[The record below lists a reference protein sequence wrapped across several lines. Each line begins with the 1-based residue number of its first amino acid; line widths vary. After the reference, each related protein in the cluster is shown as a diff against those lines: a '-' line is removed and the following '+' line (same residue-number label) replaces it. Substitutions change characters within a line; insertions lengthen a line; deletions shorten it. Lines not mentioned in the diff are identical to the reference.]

1 MKGMKA
7 RYLLV
12 IALVLGIVTF
22 ACPVLGQTGTPATT
36 ALWPTYHYDM
46 YRGGQNKDSK
56 DIKDPSTLKAIWA
69 FPRADAGTAL
79 PDQDKLVVDDASP
92 TFSATGL
99 WRLQNGVNDAIGN
112 SYHITDV
119 IPPGIVA
126 PDPRLINVAKAV
138 WPFPAIPLGRYQV
151 FIWVPAHRQAT
162 TAAVYTVTDDYG
174 SRSFTLNQASNSDTW
189 ALLTNTYFT
198 FTNKM
203 PNEGVGLTAQ
213 VTQEGASGN
222 KVLADAVEFVPA
234 PTQEIYSSPV
244 SANIPC
250 TLTDPDD
257 TSASPPTIYGPD
269 RIGTCVYTGTV
280 EQGQSSF
287 SAGTNDK
294 GAIYC
299 IYSIT
304 PTIQSPRTVGTVDTP
319 NTVTDAALNIKISKY
334 LGKPK
339 WRYPRNGADV
349 NNRDNIEGPIAGG
362 VFSSPTLATISG
374 PGGAPPNDLVC
385 FATGMSDRQL
395 YALDAVNGHLLWKGP
410 GFTVGEEDD
419 AGVVSN
425 WTLTDTREDA
435 FGGKFHYIACVDGTA
450 TPTKCT
456 WNFSSADQANVAPTG
471 ADGLSYN
478 IYAWIPEAGGT
489 GVLRRSR
496 NATYVISYP
505 KADNS
510 ITQATVTVN
519 QSDPSTFGTWVRIGS
534 SYFNPTK
541 VELQNTATPA
551 PPSDPDDP
559 STGTTAADY
568 AVIADA
574 VMFVPDTVDGMGYS
588 TPITN
593 ANTIANPTDAL
604 ATSVFTVTATGR
616 VLSFDVKARANKIG
630 QLNWIYPAVRM
641 KAQPKSGEVDLP
653 GLGSMSASP
662 AYASNQL
669 FIAGMNG
676 VLTCL
681 TDVEP
686 GSSAKKA
693 WDWTVDTDTDAS
705 GGFTSSPAL
714 DPDESIL
721 YLASSGGHIYCLY
734 TDGRTKDTT
743 TLKVGEPVW
752 QYPAVPSSASDPV
765 DNPLGSFR
773 YSTPAVA
780 LSRGVKRI
788 WCASSDGHI
797 YSFIGGT
804 DTGAGAGTR
813 LFTDDTGNAVGPRAY
828 DEPSFG
834 LPVQGS
840 VALDGETTPGDGSR
854 IMYVGD
860 MGDRSGTL
868 HWREA
873 DNGQVNAMWSASP
886 SNTVPGAPTYTQPYE
901 GWTAPGVL
909 FSSPNITHLEVQSS
923 DVSYIFIGCGD
934 GHLLAFSRAGGA
946 WGGEWQGGT
955 WPFPGNQDDQN
966 AQRTTAAPITDVQFD
981 VFKEQFF
988 NDSLNFDPEVD
999 KATYSFGAWPTNVIV
1014 KKEMKLPTETDPLK
1028 IDDYLTGQAKLQ
1040 RTSAYLADSRV
1051 NELAS
1056 GTVFYEWGE
1065 KIYCIVWNLP
1075 ESKWLD
1081 GSSIAD
1087 KVKPR
1092 MTNQSCG
1099 ESAGATSGG
1108 QTGNVN
1114 GLVMQVRAIKDYTC
1128 LKLDSTNTY
1137 TELPDA
1143 DSKPVRR
1150 SYCLIS
1156 IDIDGSRDRPPGPG
1170 PGWTLYVD
1178 IEKKTTMTTS
1188 GSSATPT
1195 IHQTIPL
1202 AKLTQSGTSG
1212 YNLVI
1217 VGGKMVNGKNEG
1229 GQIREAPLGINN
1241 PLAIRDDG
1249 IMNEAPEGNV
1259 SIAWAPSLATNIWHP
1274 DRRDENAHLNGNF
1287 GWVSNNNTA
1296 NNGTQPYN
1304 FTRLPTPMIY
1314 LQQVVHGTSSRE
1326 APLGIADRS
1335 AMGIAYRKI
1344 PRFRLDARDLTFRGE
1359 LAAIEC
1365 APLDPITGK
1374 AVASPTYTYGFKF
1387 PWDLGLGSIDY
1398 PNIYTRYQSYQ
1409 LISTDIDPSTKA
1421 SDMLAVTPDPTAPTH
1436 ETSFVR
1442 PDTVLVSVD
1451 VPRFQPANE
1460 TKDYTG
1466 SPGGYSR
1473 TMIAYVDS
1481 NNSGILDSGNT
1492 NRGRP
1497 TTWQESYRTFRV
1509 EVKVPPDPKL
1519 LVDEQL
1525 IDIGRAPHGLGQN
1538 MTGALE
1544 FTAYNKN
1551 PLIQQWFKPIT
1562 IRNGGNV
1569 NLYNIRLDQV
1579 LGLLGDQASPSQQL
1593 PGIAITSSL
1602 NIYPPMD
1609 PLLNVF
1615 GADPFLCSTAN
1626 DAAGLPKYLGYT
1638 LSKPRVGDVDPTV
1651 MTIPDR
1657 RRWDNAFSD
1666 KQLAQDKMSALTYK
1680 WDVAQPLPVLVSVQV
1695 PLTQPV
1701 GTYQSWDSI
1710 YRMPYVSVFS
1720 DQPNRTA
1727 SVPVSPRYGEDP
1739 MAVPSFQLKL
1749 AVRENQLTGGA
1760 TPTTLPQIDY
1770 LPDGTAPPELI
1781 PKYGDSTPAAYRDA
1795 NNVVHLFWSSNRL
1808 DMTATP
1814 PTTAAELAN
1823 FASAPW
1829 LIHEAQLGY
1838 AQSNWVPAN
1847 PMHWWFSANKMPAF
1861 KWPAN
1866 SSGEMPMVFSGSGA
1880 TTEYSVRHFSPS
1892 IGENL
1897 ALSAAASANR
1907 TWITWAG
1914 TADFRDPANK
1924 VRQENLIFYTDITPN
1939 SSASSPAPVFSIEH
1953 DPSQQ
1958 KRFPCAVPD
1967 GNNMWMFWQG
1977 GNAGNWSIYYS
1988 WCNGGPTF
1996 DTTNSQWRPD
2006 LKLRTPDC
2014 LAAVGS
2020 PNPILRRLWADLRGS
2035 TSTNFTDPFTS
2046 EYNSAKNAFDVIYA
2060 GTNKIT
2066 RNSDIM
2072 LSRYI
2077 AEPPTGNPNIAPSRT
2092 AQALPRV
2099 YNEKLARDPKLGFY
2113 TSQHIAWVRLKSG
2126 ANPRLDNWGGYDPS
2140 NLPYVRVVF
2149 PTAYT
2154 VDSTL
2159 SLPAGTVISATD
2171 GSVSGAGGTPITPEI
2186 DTASGVYTYSYPTGS
2201 PADKVIGKMIVDF
2214 SSGIIRFQRP
2224 FKETATTV
2232 SGATSFSAPEV
2243 HADYTP
2249 QAWRLTTDSAVDG
2262 SPRAFIE
2269 RTSMTDKQDTPAK
2282 PTRVTPGLDPDW
2294 LSSKPAPVDRLWVF
2308 WRKTGAAIENSTIF
2322 YTTMRIGID
2331 LTKLGLP
2338 PIPMDP
2344 LNGTI
2349 LPAAFDSSTPLVA
2362 NALGPWEVDR
2372 TGTKIYLS
2380 EVDERYQSL
2389 TVFPGAPGPIH
2400 IHYKD
2405 GNGTP
2410 RDKDVAD
2417 VTWMTELPEQSLGFT
2432 MDANVNEGSIYAFAD
2447 PQPQLS
2453 GTSVGVR
2460 SSKIWVFWTSTRG
2473 GNSDLFWET
2482 LSPNFWG
2489 R

>member
-1 MKGMKA
+1 
-7 RYLLV
+7 
-12 IALVLGIVTF
+12 
-22 ACPVLGQTGTPATT
+22 
-36 ALWPTYHYDM
+36 
-46 YRGGQNKDSK
+46 
-56 DIKDPSTLKAIWA
+56 
-69 FPRADAGTAL
+69 
-79 PDQDKLVVDDASP
+79 
-92 TFSATGL
+92 
-99 WRLQNGVNDAIGN
+99 
-112 SYHITDV
+112 
-119 IPPGIVA
+119 
-126 PDPRLINVAKAV
+126 VAKAA
-138 WPFPAIPLGRYQV
+138 WPFPAIPLGRYQIFV
-151 FIWVPAHRQAT
+151 WIPANTQAT

-174 SRSFTLNQASNSDTW
+174 SRSFTLSQVGNSDTW
-189 ALLTNTYFT
+189 TLLTNNYFT
-198 FTNKM
+198 FTNTIA
-203 PNEGVGLTAQ
+203 NEGVEVSALVPLVNEKRPPGI
-213 VTQEGASGN
+213 
-222 KVLADAVEFVPA
+222 KVLADAVQFVPA

-250 TLTDPDD
+250 TLYDPSAPSTVIYDD
-257 TSASPPTIYGPD
+257 F
-269 RIGTCVYTGTV
+269 GTCVYTGTV
-280 EQGQSSF
+280 EQGQSSS
-287 SAGTNDK
+287 SAVGNDR

-304 PTIQSPRTVGTVDTP
+304 PTIVSPRQIIPGKPEDPSNPTP
-319 NTVTDAALNIKISKY
+319 VAGMGNAAELIKISKY

-374 PGGAPPNDLVC
+374 PDEAPPNKLVC
-385 FATGMSDRQL
+385 FATGMSDRQM
-395 YALDAVNGHLLWKGP
+395 YALDAVEGKLLWKGP

-425 WTLTDTREDA
+425 WKLTDTREDA
-435 FGGKFHYIACVDGTA
+435 FGGKFHYIACVDSTA

-456 WNFSSADQANVAPTG
+456 WKFSSTDQGNVAPTG

-505 KADNS
+505 KADKS

-519 QSDPSTFGTWVRIGS
+519 QSDPSTFGTWVKIGS

-541 VELQNTATPA
+541 VELQNTATPD
-551 PPSDPDDP
+551 PPSDPDNP

-593 ANTIANPTDAL
+593 AKTITNPTDAL
-604 ATSVFTVTATGR
+604 AKAVYTVTATGR
-616 VLSFDVKARANKIG
+616 VLSFDVQARANKIG
-630 QLNWIYPAVRM
+630 QLNWVYPAVRM

-662 AYASNQL
+662 AYANNQL

-681 TDVEP
+681 TEVEP

-714 DPDESIL
+714 DGTNL
-721 YLASSGGHIYCLY
+721 YVASSGGHVYCLDMAG
-734 TDGRTKDTT
+734 TTKDPV
-743 TLKVGEPVW
+743 TLKVVPVW
-752 QYPAVPSSASDPV
+752 QYPAIPDSDAAPF

-773 YSTPAVA
+773 YSTPAIA
-780 LSRGVKRI
+780 TPSDGIKRL
-788 WCASSDGHI
+788 WVGSSDGRI
-797 YSFIGGT
+797 YSFKA
-804 DTGAGAGTR
+804 DTGDR
-813 LFTDDTGNAVGPRAY
+813 LFTDDSGAAQNSPPTY
-828 DEPSFG
+828 DEPSFD
-834 LPVQGS
+834 LPIQGS
-840 VALDGETTPGDGSR
+840 VALDGSSPGGGHI
-854 IMYVGD
+854 IMYAGD

-868 HWREA
+868 HWRDAET
-873 DNGQVNAMWSASP
+873 GQVNAAWSASP

-901 GWTAPGVL
+901 GWTAPGVM
-909 FSSPNITHLEVQSS
+909 FSSPNITNLTVSS
-923 DVSYIFIGCGD
+923 TPVSYIFIGCGD
-934 GHLLAFSRAGGA
+934 GHLLAFSKRGGA
-946 WGGEWQGGT
+946 WGGEWQGGA
-955 WPFPGNQDDQN
+955 WPFRGNADDQN

-981 VFKEQFF
+981 VFDEQFF
-988 NDSLNFDPEVD
+988 NASLNFDPGLAVD
-999 KATYSFGAWPTNVIV
+999 PAFVPASWPNNTIV
-1014 KKEMKLPTETDPLK
+1014 SPTMKVPLSTTLSADIDQYLIDEAKK
-1028 IDDYLTGQAKLQ
+1028 Q
-1040 RTSAYLADSRV
+1040 RTVANLAASRIT
-1051 NELAS
+1051 NMS
-1056 GTVFYEWGE
+1056 DGSNTVFYEWGE

-1114 GLVMQVRAIKDYTC
+1114 GLVMQVRAIKDYAV
-1128 LKLDSTNTY
+1128 LKWDTNSSTYVSFT
-1137 TELPDA
+1137 DA
-1143 DSKPVRR
+1143 ANDPVRR

-1170 PGWTLYVD
+1170 PGWALYVD
-1178 IEKKTTMTTS
+1178 IEKKTTLTSS
-1188 GSSATPT
+1188 GSSVTPT

-1202 AKLTQSGTSG
+1202 AKLTP
-1212 YNLVI
+1212 
-1217 VGGKMVNGKNEG
+1217 GKNG
-1229 GQIREAPLGINN
+1229 YDVLIPKGTNQVREAALGINN

-1274 DRRDENAHLNGNF
+1274 NRNDENAHLNGNF
-1287 GWVSNNNTA
+1287 GWVSNNNT
-1296 NNGTQPYN
+1296 NSSTQPYN

-1436 ETSFVR
+1436 GTSFVR

-1602 NIYPPMD
+1602 NYPMTPPVA
-1609 PLLNVF
+1609 PLLSEF
-1615 GADPFLCSTAN
+1615 GEFGKDPFLCSTAN

-1657 RRWDNAFSD
+1657 RRWDNVFSD

-1720 DQPNRTA
+1720 DFRGRSSDVNHL
-1727 SVPVSPRYGEDP
+1727 VPPEYGTDP

-1760 TPTTLPQIDY
+1760 TPTTLPQIDF
-1770 LPDGTAPPELI
+1770 LPDGTAPPEML

-1795 NNVVHLFWSSNRL
+1795 SNVVHLFYSSNRL
-1808 DMTATP
+1808 SGAP
-1814 PTTAAELAN
+1814 PPPGDPK

-1829 LIHEAQLGY
+1829 FIHEAQLGY
-1838 AQSNWVPAN
+1838 DKPNSRWTPAD
-1847 PMHWWFSANKMPAF
+1847 PLHWWFSANKMPAF

-1866 SSGEMPMVFSGSGA
+1866 SSGEMPMVFSGGGA

-1897 ALSAAASANR
+1897 CVSAAASANR

-1939 SSASSPAPVFSIEH
+1939 SSGGNANPPPPAPVFAIEH

-1958 KRFPCAVPD
+1958 KRFPCAVLAQK
-1967 GNNMWMFWQG
+1967 NMWMFWQG

-1988 WCNGGPTF
+1988 HNSGGPTF
-1996 DTTNSQWRPD
+1996 DTTQSPWEPD
-2006 LKLRTPDC
+2006 QKLRTPDC

-2020 PNPILRRLWADLRGS
+2020 PNPIYRHFGADLRGS
-2035 TSTNFTDPFTS
+2035 TGTNFTDPFMS
-2046 EYNSAKNAFDVIYA
+2046 EYNANDVIKGFDVVYA

-2072 LSRYI
+2072 LSRYLVFG
-2077 AEPPTGNPNIAPSRT
+2077 APATAPSRT
-2092 AQALPRV
+2092 AQPLPRI
-2099 YNEKLARDPKLGFY
+2099 YDEKLARDPKLGFY

-2149 PTAYT
+2149 PIAYT
-2154 VDSTL
+2154 DGAVSVA
-2159 SLPAGTVISATD
+2159 AGAVLSATD
-2171 GSVSGAGGTPITPEI
+2171 GSASGAGTAWDNGGTPITPEI
-2186 DTASGVYTYSYPTGS
+2186 DTASGVYTYSYTKGS
-2201 PADKVIGKMIVDF
+2201 LADQVIGKMIVDF
-2214 SSGIIRFQRP
+2214 SSGIIRFSRP

-2232 SGATSFSAPEV
+2232 GGATSFSAPEV

-2262 SPRAFIE
+2262 SPRAFVE
-2269 RTSMTDKQDTPAK
+2269 RTSMTDPNRTDRTCAGLDPS
-2282 PTRVTPGLDPDW
+2282 RYVVTPGLDPDW

-2344 LNGTI
+2344 LKGTI
-2349 LPAAFDSSTPLVA
+2349 LPAAFDSGTPLVA

-2380 EVDERYQSL
+2380 EVDERYQSA
-2389 TVFPGAPGPIH
+2389 FFAGPSPSGLH
-2400 IHYKD
+2400 LHYKYTQ
-2405 GNGTP
+2405 GNAMQTA
-2410 RDKDVAD
+2410 DKNVTD